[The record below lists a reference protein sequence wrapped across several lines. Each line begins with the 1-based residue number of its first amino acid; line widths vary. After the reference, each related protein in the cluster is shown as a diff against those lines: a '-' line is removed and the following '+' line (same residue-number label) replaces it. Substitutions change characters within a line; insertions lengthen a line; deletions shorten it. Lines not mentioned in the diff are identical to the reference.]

1 VISYLALGEISL
13 PYERFIPPGVEKI
26 PRKFM
31 DRERK
36 NERTNELII
45 YIRKCVKSCEHG

>member
-31 DRERK
+31 DIGRERM
-36 NERTNELII
+36 N
-45 YIRKCVKSCEHG
+45 IRKCVKSCEHR